1 MSRRPTPATVA
12 WRIADALQAGAEEL
26 RTADNPVPVADRL
39 LVMTMAA
46 CRELRTAVEQ
56 TKRGRR
62 SNG

>member
-46 CRELRTAVEQ
+46 CRDLRATATRE
-56 TKRGRR
+56 RER
-62 SNG
+62 